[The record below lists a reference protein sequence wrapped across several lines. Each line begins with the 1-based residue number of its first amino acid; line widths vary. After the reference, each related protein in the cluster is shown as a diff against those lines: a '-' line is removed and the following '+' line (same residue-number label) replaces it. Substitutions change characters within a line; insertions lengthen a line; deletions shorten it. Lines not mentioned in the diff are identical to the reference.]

1 MRFTGFGLFLLS
13 GLLACP
19 AYAATK
25 GGCAALRQPATAA
38 QRTADAA
45 LVTRIGKQKVSAA
58 QVSHVLAEGS
68 WRLVWATPS
77 DAERGVFFF
86 NRTGRG
92 AYHLVDVWGGV
103 IAPEDR
109 AGSIA
114 WARGRAGHPSARLAT
129 CFVDAVVA
137 GK

>member
-1 MRFTGFGLFLLS
+1 MRFPVLGFAMFASLGAS
-13 GLLACP
+13 PALAG
-19 AYAATK
+19 TS
-25 GGCAALRQPATAA
+25 GCAALRQPETAA
-38 QRTADAA
+38 RRAADAA

-58 QVSHVLAEGS
+58 QVSHVLAESG

-86 NRTGRG
+86 HRAGRG
-92 AYHLVDVWGGV
+92 AYRLVDVWGGV

-109 AGSIA
+109 ADSLA
-114 WARGRAGHPSARLAT
+114 WARGRAGHPSERLAT